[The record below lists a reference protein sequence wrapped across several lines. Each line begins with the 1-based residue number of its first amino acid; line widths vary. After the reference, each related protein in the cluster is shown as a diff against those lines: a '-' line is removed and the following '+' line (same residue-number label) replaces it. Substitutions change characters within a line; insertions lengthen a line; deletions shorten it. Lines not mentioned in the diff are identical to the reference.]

1 MQSHNRIGAQCV
13 CVQRLQ
19 SFLRK
24 SLRTARYQ
32 QSCCKTSEGV
42 HSDAYVC
49 AIYLVMDPR
58 YRLDLRDDIPR
69 ALYLGAVLLQR
80 HLASNSAGL
89 SLSARAVLA
98 TLADDGPT
106 RLTGLA
112 TAGGITQPAMTQL
125 VGRLERN
132 GLVVR
137 LIDPDDGR
145 ATLVDIT
152 DAGRAL
158 LAQLRQEQRDNLAE
172 LLKALSPD
180 DETTL
185 SLAMRVA
192 LPLLEELRNVAENNL
207 DSNVSAP
214 RQASVRAW

>member
-1 MQSHNRIGAQCV
+1 MKR
-13 CVQRLQ
+13 
-19 SFLRK
+19 
-24 SLRTARYQ
+24 
-32 QSCCKTSEGV
+32 E
-42 HSDAYVC
+42 
-49 AIYLVMDPR
+49 
-58 YRLDLRDDIPR
+58 YRVDLRDDIANAFHLCA
-69 ALYLGAVLLQR
+69 ALLTR
-80 HLASNSAGL
+80 HLASNSSGL

-125 VGRLERN
+125 VGRLERE

-137 LIDPDDGR
+137 LFDPDDGR

-158 LAQLRQEQRDNLAE
+158 RAQLRQTRRDNLAE
-172 LLKALSPD
+172 LLEALSPD
-180 DETTL
+180 DEATL

-192 LPLLEELRNVAENNL
+192 APLLDKLRNAAANNPH
-207 DSNVSAP
+207 SNVFAP
-214 RQASVRAW
+214 RQASVRA

>member
-1 MQSHNRIGAQCV
+1 MKRQ
-13 CVQRLQ
+13 
-19 SFLRK
+19 
-24 SLRTARYQ
+24 
-32 QSCCKTSEGV
+32 
-42 HSDAYVC
+42 
-49 AIYLVMDPR
+49 
-58 YRLDLRDDIPR
+58 YRADLRDDIAN
-69 ALYLGAVLLQR
+69 ALHLCAVLVTR
-80 HLASNSAGL
+80 HLAGSSTGL
-89 SLSARAVLA
+89 SLSARAALA

-125 VGRLERN
+125 VGRLERD

-137 LIDPDDGR
+137 LIDPVDGR

-158 LAQLRQEQRDNLAE
+158 RAQLRQTQRDNLAE
-172 LLKALSPD
+172 LLEALSPD
-180 DETTL
+180 DEATL

-192 LPLLEELRNVAENNL
+192 VPLLDELRNAAANNL
-207 DSNVSAP
+207 HPNVSAP

>member
-1 MQSHNRIGAQCV
+1 ME
-13 CVQRLQ
+13 
-19 SFLRK
+19 
-24 SLRTARYQ
+24 Q
-32 QSCCKTSEGV
+32 Q
-42 HSDAYVC
+42 
-49 AIYLVMDPR
+49 
-58 YRLDLRDDIPR
+58 YRLDLRDDIAN
-69 ALYLGAVLLQR
+69 ALHLGAVLLTR
-80 HLASNSAGL
+80 HLASSTGGL

-125 VGRLERN
+125 VGRLERA

-145 ATLVDIT
+145 ATLVEIT

-158 LAQLRQEQRDNLAE
+158 RAQLRQTQRDNLAE
-172 LLKALSPD
+172 LLEALSPD
-180 DETTL
+180 DEATL

-192 LPLLEELRNVAENNL
+192 APLLDKLRNVAANNPH
-207 DSNVSAP
+207 SNVFAP
-214 RQASVRAW
+214 RQASIRA

>member
-1 MQSHNRIGAQCV
+1 MERQ
-13 CVQRLQ
+13 
-19 SFLRK
+19 
-24 SLRTARYQ
+24 
-32 QSCCKTSEGV
+32 
-42 HSDAYVC
+42 
-49 AIYLVMDPR
+49 
-58 YRLDLRDDIPR
+58 YRLDLRDDIAN
-69 ALYLGAVLLQR
+69 ALHLGAVLLTR
-80 HLASNSAGL
+80 YLDSSSGGL
-89 SLSARAVLA
+89 SLSARAVLG

-125 VGRLERN
+125 VGRLERA

-158 LAQLRQEQRDNLAE
+158 RAQLRQTQRDNLAE
-172 LLKALSPD
+172 LLEALSPD
-180 DETTL
+180 DEATL

-192 LPLLEELRNVAENNL
+192 APLLDKLRNAAANKPHPNAV
-207 DSNVSAP
+207 AP
-214 RQASVRAW
+214 RRASVRAW

>member
-1 MQSHNRIGAQCV
+1 MERQ
-13 CVQRLQ
+13 
-19 SFLRK
+19 
-24 SLRTARYQ
+24 
-32 QSCCKTSEGV
+32 
-42 HSDAYVC
+42 
-49 AIYLVMDPR
+49 
-58 YRLDLRDDIPR
+58 YRLDLRDDIIN
-69 ALYLGAVLLQR
+69 ALHLGAVLLTR
-80 HLASNSAGL
+80 YLASSTGGL

-125 VGRLERN
+125 VGRLERA

-158 LAQLRQEQRDNLAE
+158 RAQLRQTQRDNLAE
-172 LLKALSPD
+172 LLEALSPD
-180 DETTL
+180 DEATL

-192 LPLLEELRNVAENNL
+192 APLLDKLRNAAANNPH
-207 DSNVSAP
+207 SNVFAP
-214 RQASVRAW
+214 RQASVRA